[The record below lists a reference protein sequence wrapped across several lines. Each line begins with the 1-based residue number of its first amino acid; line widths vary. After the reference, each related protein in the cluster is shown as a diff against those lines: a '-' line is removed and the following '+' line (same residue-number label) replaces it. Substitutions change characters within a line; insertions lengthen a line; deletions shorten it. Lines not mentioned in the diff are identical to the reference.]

1 MTPEQLGELM
11 RTLGVASPLVG
22 LLIWMLRQATEERQR
37 VAAEATVER
46 KDITNRFL
54 TALETTVSSA
64 TRAIQENTAAT
75 KELSATIEANRKSSV
90 DEHGRIVDAIGK
102 LGRRDA

>member
-22 LLIWMLRQATEERQR
+22 LLIYLLRQATEERR
-37 VAAEATVER
+37 E
-46 KDITNRFL
+46 ITNRFL
-54 TALETTVSSA
+54 GALETTVAGA
-64 TRAIQENTAAT
+64 TRATQENTAAT
-75 KELSATIEANRKSSV
+75 RELAAATEASRKASV

-102 LGRRDA
+102 LGRRDP